1 MDKNK
6 KLLLSGALI
15 AATAATMI
23 YLRHTGMM
31 RHCTSE
37 GIKSYVDSCGM
48 FGPIIYMVMF
58 SVIPSGAIIAIAGGM
73 AFGMGLGTLYT
84 MLGALIGATTAFYI
98 SRLLGRDFV
107 MKLTRGRLRS
117 FDDGVEKHGFKL
129 ILVMRLIPIIP
140 FNLISFGAG
149 LTKMK
154 FRDYIMATVVG
165 IVPGVI
171 VFTNLGDKAM
181 DVKSPQFIMAV
192 GILLLLLVASY
203 FFKRKVNVDDFQK
216 KLVQDKTET
225 V

>member
-6 KLLLSGALI
+6 KLLLSAALI
-15 AATAATMI
+15 VATAAAMI
-23 YLRHTGMM
+23 YFHRTGMM

-37 GIKSYVDSCGM
+37 GIKSYVNSCGM

-149 LTKMK
+149 LTKMN
-154 FRDYIMATVVG
+154 FRDYIMATVLG

-203 FFKRKVNVDDFQK
+203 FFKRKVNMDEFQK
-216 KLVQDKTET
+216 KLAQDDIKS

>member
-6 KLLLSGALI
+6 KLLLSAALI
-15 AATAATMI
+15 VATAAAMI
-23 YLRHTGMM
+23 YFHRTGMM

-37 GIKSYVDSCGM
+37 GIKSYVNSCGM

-73 AFGMGLGTLYT
+73 AFGMVLGTLYT

-107 MKLTRGRLRS
+107 MKLTRGKLRS
-117 FDDGVEKHGFKL
+117 FDAGVEKHGFKL

-154 FRDYIMATVVG
+154 FRDYILATVLG

-181 DVKSPQFIMAV
+181 DVRSPQFMTAV
-192 GILLLLLVASY
+192 GILVLLLAASY
-203 FFKRKVNVDDFQK
+203 FFKRKVNMEEFQK
-216 KLVQDKTET
+216 KLTQDKSES

>member
-6 KLLLSGALI
+6 KLMLSIALI
-15 AATAATMI
+15 AATAAAMM
-23 YLRHTGMM
+23 YFHRTGMVKQ
-31 RHCTSE
+31 CTPE
-37 GIKSYVDSCGM
+37 GIKGYVDSCGM
-48 FGPIIYMVMF
+48 LGPMIYMIMF

-107 MKLTRGRLRS
+107 MKLTRGRLKS
-117 FDDGVEKHGFKL
+117 FDEGAARHGFKL

-149 LTKMK
+149 LTNMK
-154 FRDYIMATVVG
+154 FRDYLLATVLG
-165 IVPGVI
+165 IVPGVF

-181 DVKSPQFIMAV
+181 DIQSPQFLVAV
-192 GILLLLLVASY
+192 CVLLLLVAASIV
-203 FFKRKVNVDDFQK
+203 FKRKFNLEAFQRR
-216 KLVQDKTET
+216 LSQDKAQ
-225 V
+225 

>member
-154 FRDYIMATVVG
+154 FRDYIMATVIG

>member
-6 KLLLSGALI
+6 KLLLSAVLI
-15 AATAATMI
+15 VVTAAAMI
-23 YLRHTGMM
+23 YFHRTGMM

-149 LTKMK
+149 LTKMN
-154 FRDYIMATVVG
+154 FRSYIMATVIG
-165 IVPGVI
+165 IVPGVF

-181 DVKSPQFIMAV
+181 DVRSPQFIMAV
-192 GILLLLLVASY
+192 GILILLLAASY
-203 FFKRKVNVDDFQK
+203 FFKRKVNMDEFQK
-216 KLVQDKTET
+216 KMARDNIESV
-225 V
+225 

>member
-154 FRDYIMATVVG
+154 FRDYIMATVIG

-203 FFKRKVNVDDFQK
+203 FFKRKVNMDEFQK
-216 KLVQDKTET
+216 KLAQDKTET